1 MTIDHLDIQTLSRM
15 TGKDFSGPTPII
27 KAPEIRKMS
36 DAEASS
42 IKAPPQKNKTQK
54 NTRKSSQTPG
64 PPDAA
69 VEILGDLN
77 SFGADDEE
85 DLT

>member
-1 MTIDHLDIQTLSRM
+1 M

-36 DAEASS
+36 EAESS
-42 IKAPPQKNKTQK
+42 AIKAPHHKNKTQK
-54 NTRKSSQTPG
+54 SIRKSSQTPG
-64 PPDAA
+64 PPDAT

-77 SFGADDEE
+77 SFGVDDDE
-85 DLT
+85 DLV